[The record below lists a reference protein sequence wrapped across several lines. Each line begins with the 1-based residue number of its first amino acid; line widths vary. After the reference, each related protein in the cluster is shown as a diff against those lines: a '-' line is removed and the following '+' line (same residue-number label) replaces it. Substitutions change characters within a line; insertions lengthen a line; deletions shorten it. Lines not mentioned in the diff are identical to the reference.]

1 LAQERDT
8 ITEQLTAGTLDYAEI
23 EKLSARFKAISEL
36 IDQKELRWLE
46 LSDLFE

>member
-1 LAQERDT
+1 LAKEKDT
-8 ITEQLTAGTLDYAEI
+8 ITEQLTAGTLEYAEI
-23 EKLSARFKAISEL
+23 EKLSARFKEISEL